1 MGPEGQAGLV
11 SSGGTW
17 ESPLSGDDSCPREN
31 VSCWGPGMRLCFA
44 GPVRGLEGEGRPSLL
59 SVLSRML
66 PWIAWEGWSGQVQG
80 QRADIPSWLPPH
92 WVIVSGRRGGGW
104 GGTWG
109 WPCPGPDG
117 ALSSWPGPWECHLRD
132 TWECGWCFYC
142 PGNEVES
149 RPAV

>member
-66 PWIAWEGWSGQVQG
+66 PWIAWEGRSGQVQG

-92 WVIVSGRRGGGW
+92 WVIVSGW
-104 GGTWG
+104 GLGRHLG
-109 WPCPGPDG
+109 L
-117 ALSSWPGPWECHLRD
+117 ALSGARWSAVLLARALGMSSTRHVGVWVVLLLPGQ
-132 TWECGWCFYC
+132 
-142 PGNEVES
+142 
-149 RPAV
+149 